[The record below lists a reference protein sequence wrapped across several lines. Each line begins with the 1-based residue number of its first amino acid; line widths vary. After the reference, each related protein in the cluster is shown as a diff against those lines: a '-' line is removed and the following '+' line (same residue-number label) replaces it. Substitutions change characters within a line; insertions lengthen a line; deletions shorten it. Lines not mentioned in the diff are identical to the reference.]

1 MFPRIL
7 LIPASSSSS
16 SLLFHPFRLYACIHM
31 RTALNNDNNNS
42 NSIDKK
48 QSWSTRSFF
57 NPAPVLLTL
66 AVVLSPPR
74 PSPDAFSNVPQ
85 TLSGNKWMNEW
96 MNKLAGNSSESDWSR
111 RTCATYMQGMTP
123 GELGSSGPSRGRRSP
138 ARPSASAPAFVVAPD
153 PPAKAHST
161 SGGIID
167 WLLFLNFGSIHACPV
182 QNDWYERHVKLINLQ
197 LQ

>member
-85 TLSGNKWMNEW
+85 TLSGDDARRARIQRPKSRKAESCTA
-96 MNKLAGNSSESDWSR
+96 KCVGTCIRGGAGS
-111 RTCATYMQGMTP
+111 P
-123 GELGSSGPSRGRRSP
+123 GEGPLNVRRP
-138 ARPSASAPAFVVAPD
+138 LVVFKQGFRTRQYCLVECSD
-153 PPAKAHST
+153 
-161 SGGIID
+161 IC
-167 WLLFLNFGSIHACPV
+167 N
-182 QNDWYERHVKLINLQ
+182 LIKDGDDGP
-197 LQ
+197 